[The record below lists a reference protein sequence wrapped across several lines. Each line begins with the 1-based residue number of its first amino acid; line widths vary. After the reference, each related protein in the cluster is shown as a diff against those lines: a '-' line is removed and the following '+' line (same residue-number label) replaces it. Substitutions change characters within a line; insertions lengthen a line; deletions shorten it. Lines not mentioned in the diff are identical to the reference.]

1 MSEMITKTRRL
12 PTKGEVYVS
21 KGEMVQPDT
30 VIAGGTVLNPEIV
43 ELKLFTQLKVDP
55 EYVKNYLT
63 KSEGDQVSQ
72 DEVIGVSRSFFTRQ
86 TRVAR
91 SPIDGKIES
100 FSSTTG
106 RMMIRGSPIKME
118 VSAYI
123 PGTVKEVLPDEGAVI
138 ETSGTRLEGL
148 FGIGGEAFGELVR
161 GVDSPEMGLS
171 AADISPE
178 YKGKVIIG
186 GALASLD
193 ALREAV
199 KVGASGVIVGGVDQK
214 DLTYFLGYEIGVPV
228 TGGEETG
235 LTVILTDGFGV
246 NPMDQGLFD
255 QLSSSVG
262 VVSCINGATHIRSRS
277 IRPEIIIPTS

>member
-1 MSEMITKTRRL
+1 MSETIIKTRSL

-21 KGEMVQPDT
+21 QGQEVHPDT
-30 VIAGGTVLNPEIV
+30 VIAGGTVLNPELV
-43 ELKLFTQLKVDP
+43 ELRLSSLLKVDP
-55 EYVKNYLT
+55 EYVQNCLT
-63 KSEGDQVSQ
+63 KSEGDQVSR

-86 TRVAR
+86 TRTAR
-91 SPIDGKIES
+91 SPIDGKIET
-100 FSSTTG
+100 FSPSTG
-106 RMMIRGSPIKME
+106 RMMIRGKPIKME

-123 PGTVKEVLPDEGAVI
+123 PGTVKEIIPEEGAVI
-138 ETSGTRLEGL
+138 ETTGTILEGL
-148 FGIGGEAFGELVR
+148 FGIGSEAYGELVQ
-161 GVDSPEMGLS
+161 GVDAPDMGLS
-171 AADISPE
+171 STDISPE

-214 DLTYFLGYEIGVPV
+214 DLTYFLGYEIGIPV
-228 TGGEETG
+228 TGSEEVG

-255 QLSSSVG
+255 QLLSNVG
-262 VVSCINGATHIRSRS
+262 NLACINGATHIRSRS
-277 IRPEIIIPTS
+277 LRPEIIIPSL